1 VAHNALTRDVN
12 GQLRTYQ
19 GGSPAGL
26 EQDNGAGRIEWQNI
40 DADGLPAEVKKS
52 FDTMVE
58 AEAAFN
64 ASCSPCAWFW
74 I

>member
-1 VAHNALTRDVN
+1 LKTLGDR
-12 GQLRTYQ
+12 
-19 GGSPAGL
+19 GL
-26 EQDNGAGRIEWQNI
+26 GCAFSSDQVGAKHGAGRIEWQNI
-40 DADGLPAEVKKS
+40 DADGLPAEAKKS